1 MISKVEILPDD
12 VGELK
17 QIIADQRADCDRLLS
32 AYKNSEA
39 RVAILDGRIA
49 LLEAR
54 LFAPK
59 NEKLT
64 ALAAL
69 LEASGQQS
77 RFVILVD
84 HPVPVEIEPE
94 KEETIT
100 IPAHSRKK

>member
-1 MISKVEILPDD
+1 MILKVEKLPDD
-12 VGELK
+12 VGKLK
-17 QIIADQRADCDRLLS
+17 EIVADQYAEYDRILS

-69 LEASGQQS
+69 LEEAGQGS
-77 RFVILVD
+77 LFFIMVL
-84 HPVPVEIEPE
+84 HPE
-94 KEETIT
+94 
-100 IPAHSRKK
+100 